1 MNGAVDDM
9 VQDAMVSPSLSMLST
24 APNMMG
30 IGSGVVPAVAGDNSG
45 VMELLTRFLPIIADE
60 LASGNRIEFDDDNLF
75 KLVRRKNNE
84 FMKMNGGVS
93 ALA

>member
-1 MNGAVDDM
+1 
-9 VQDAMVSPSLSMLST
+9 
-24 APNMMG
+24 MMG
-30 IGSGVVPAVAGDNSG
+30 IGLGAVPVSASDNSG
-45 VMELLTRFLPIIADE
+45 VMELLTRFLPIIVDE